1 MIQKLVLPG
10 AILIL
15 MCSCGASKKL
25 KSANAQIDQ
34 LNANNAAL
42 QKNIDALKQQVSGMT
57 SDNSSLS
64 NQLNSCQ
71 QNAQAVARKYAA
83 SKAIL
88 DEQADNVKKLQQR
101 LDQGLADFESKG
113 VNVYTKDG
121 VLHVQLEDYLLY
133 KSGSSVLSDS
143 GKKALE
149 PLAGVLKDYPNLR
162 VIVEGNADSVK
173 FKKGGMD
180 NWTLSTERANGVV
193 RVLRDNGVDP
203 SRLIS
208 AGKGRYNPVAD
219 NSTAEGRAKNR
230 RTDIILNPDWD
241 KVWESMQ
248 NGGAGQSGQQ

>member
-1 MIQKLVLPG
+1 MIQKLVVPG
-10 AILIL
+10 ALVILL
-15 MCSCGASKKL
+15 CSCGASKKL
-25 KSANAQIDQ
+25 KSANAQIEQ
-34 LNANNAAL
+34 LQANNAAL
-42 QKNIDALKQQVSGMT
+42 QNNLDALKKQVSGL
-57 SDNSSLS
+57 SQDNSALS

-88 DEQADNVKKLQQR
+88 DEQSENVKKLQQR
-101 LDQGLADFESKG
+101 LDQGLADFQSKG
-113 VNVYTKDG
+113 VSVFSKAG
-121 VLHVQLEDYLLY
+121 VLYVEMQDNLLY
-133 KSGSSVLSDS
+133 RSGSSMLSDS

-149 PLAGVLKDYPNLR
+149 PLANVLKDYPNLR

-193 RVLRDNGVDP
+193 RALKEYGMDP
-203 SRLIS
+203 SRLIA

-248 NGGAGQSGQQ
+248 SGGGQGGQQ

>member
-1 MIQKLVLPG
+1 MIQKLVVPG
-10 AILIL
+10 AIVIL
-15 MCSCGASKKL
+15 LCSCGASKKL
-25 KSANAQIDQ
+25 KSCNAQVEQ
-34 LNANNAAL
+34 LQANNTAL
-42 QKNIDALKQQVSGMT
+42 QKNLDALKQQVSGM
-57 SDNSSLS
+57 SQDNSALS

-71 QNAQAVARKYAA
+71 QNSQAVARKYAA

-88 DEQADNVKKLQQR
+88 DEQSENVKKLQQR

-113 VNVYTKDG
+113 VKVYTKDG
-121 VLHVQLEDYLLY
+121 VLFVEMEDYLLY
-133 KSGSSVLSDS
+133 KSGSSTLSDS

-149 PLAGVLKDYPNLR
+149 PLVTVLKDYPNLR

-173 FKKGGMD
+173 FKKGTMD

-193 RVLRDNGVDP
+193 RVLRDYGMDP
-203 SRLIS
+203 SRLIA

-241 KVWESMQ
+241 KVWETMQ
-248 NGGAGQSGQQ
+248 SGGGQSGQQ